1 MRGWDTSRLIS
12 VGRDR
17 GMALTRV
24 EKERV
29 SDSRLKIQSVNNSL
43 KHVDPKKLPHLEEIR
58 ECLDEAEESL
68 TGALSSESDPPKS
81 ERR

>member
-1 MRGWDTSRLIS
+1 
-12 VGRDR
+12 
-17 GMALTRV
+17 MALTRV

>member
-1 MRGWDTSRLIS
+1 
-12 VGRDR
+12 
-17 GMALTRV
+17 MALTRV

-43 KHVDPKKLPHLEEIR
+43 KHVDPKKVPHFAEIQ
-58 ECLDEAEESL
+58 ECLEEAEESL
-68 TGALSSESDPPKS
+68 GGALRSLESEPPKS